1 MKKSVVV
8 LFLLMSTFLNAEDK
22 TASSANAPAPP
33 PPPVAKSVHT
43 ENHIN
48 GGKLV
53 DDYQWMRNKANPE
66 VAQYLQAENAYAEGV
81 MKPTDALQ
89 QKLYDEMVSHIKE
102 TDVNVPYKDGG
113 YFYYSRWEKGKQY
126 QIYCRKK
133 GNLEA
138 AEEITLDQNE
148 LAKGPAFHVTGRL

>member
-53 DDYQWMRNKANPE
+53 DDYQWMRNKAE
-66 VAQYLQAENAYAEGV
+66 
-81 MKPTDALQ
+81 
-89 QKLYDEMVSHIKE
+89 S
-102 TDVNVPYKDGG
+102 
-113 YFYYSRWEKGKQY
+113 
-126 QIYCRKK
+126 
-133 GNLEA
+133 
-138 AEEITLDQNE
+138 
-148 LAKGPAFHVTGRL
+148 

>member
-1 MKKSVVV
+1 MLVIIRQSGVPHAKGGFMKKSVVV

-22 TASSANAPAPP
+22 TASSANVPAPP
-33 PPPVAKSVHT
+33 PPPVAKSIHT

-53 DDYQWMRNKANPE
+53 DDYRWLRDKSNPE

-81 MKPTDALQ
+81 MKPTAALQ

-113 YFYYSRWEKGKQY
+113 YFYYSRWEKG
-126 QIYCRKK
+126 
-133 GNLEA
+133 EA
-138 AEEITLDQNE
+138 VPDLLSQEG
-148 LAKGPAFHVTGRL
+148 KR

>member
-22 TASSANAPAPP
+22 TASTANAPAPP

-53 DDYQWMRNKANPE
+53 DDYRWLRDKSNPGSRPVSASGE
-66 VAQYLQAENAYAEGV
+66 RLCRRRDEAHSGAPAE
-81 MKPTDALQ
+81 AL
-89 QKLYDEMVSHIKE
+89 
-102 TDVNVPYKDGG
+102 
-113 YFYYSRWEKGKQY
+113 
-126 QIYCRKK
+126 
-133 GNLEA
+133 
-138 AEEITLDQNE
+138 
-148 LAKGPAFHVTGRL
+148 